1 MDPSGIA
8 RSWWIRL
15 CRLCLTCSSWTLL
28 LLLCTALRRLIPRDL
43 RLLASHSYNVYCH
56 LLHVLILLRRECH
69 ILIFRNIVNIF
80 RYVVRSK
87 KGKGAIKR
95 VFGGVKLFFLK
106 KCGLQFSFLRYN
118 FNSVVKGRVL

>member
-8 RSWWIRL
+8 RSWGIRL
-15 CRLCLTCSSWTLL
+15 CRLCLTCSRWTLL
-28 LLLCTALRRLIPRDL
+28 LLLCTVLRRLIPRDL

-69 ILIFRNIVNIF
+69 ILIFCYIVNIF
-80 RYVVRSK
+80 RYVVKSK

-95 VFGGVKLFFLK
+95 VFCGVKLFFSK
-106 KCGLQFSFLRYN
+106 EVWAAVFILRYN
-118 FNSVVKGRVL
+118 FNSVAKGRVL

>member
-69 ILIFRNIVNIF
+69 VLIFRNIVNIF
-80 RYVVRSK
+80 RYVVKSRH
-87 KGKGAIKR
+87 GKGAIKR

-106 KCGLQFSFLRYN
+106 QCGLRFLFLRYN
-118 FNSVVKGRVL
+118 FNSVAKGRVL

>member
-1 MDPSGIA
+1 MFKTGCLLDPSGIT
-8 RSWWIRL
+8 RSWWIQL
-15 CRLCLTCSSWTLL
+15 CRLCLTCLSWTLL

-69 ILIFRNIVNIF
+69 ILIFCNIVNIF

-87 KGKGAIKR
+87 RKEKGAMKR
-95 VFGGVKLFFLK
+95 VFGVKLFFSK
-106 KCGLQFSFLRYN
+106 EVWAAVFIFALQF
-118 FNSVVKGRVL
+118 

>member
-43 RLLASHSYNVYCH
+43 QQLASHSYNVYCH
-56 LLHVLILLRRECH
+56 LLRILILLRRECYVV
-69 ILIFRNIVNIF
+69 IFCNIVTIFYYNIK
-80 RYVVRSK
+80 SK
-87 KGKGAIKR
+87 KVKGAIKR
-95 VFGGVKLFFLK
+95 VFWRCKIIFLK
-106 KCGLQFSFLRYN
+106 MCVLQFSF
-118 FNSVVKGRVL
+118 FVLQF

>member
-87 KGKGAIKR
+87 RKGKGAMKR
-95 VFGGVKLFFLK
+95 VFWRKLFFLK

-118 FNSVVKGRVL
+118 FNSVAKGRVL